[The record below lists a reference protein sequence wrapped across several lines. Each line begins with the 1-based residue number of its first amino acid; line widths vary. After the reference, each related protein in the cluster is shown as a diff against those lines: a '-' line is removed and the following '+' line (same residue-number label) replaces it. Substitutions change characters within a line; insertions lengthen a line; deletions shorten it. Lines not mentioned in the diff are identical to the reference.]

1 MASFSGQP
9 GGANKIT
16 KLRGKMVK
24 PILKKAGSR
33 SAKNSLDLG
42 RAWEEQPADQLHQLD
57 EPAWGNYG
65 PRSQSVK
72 DVSFVFSGA
81 LGVVRDG
88 SAGSAG
94 TGVGAVV
101 STAVVNGG
109 VIGAGTGNGT
119 GSGGRTFQHGRTA
132 SQASTGSGS
141 RGFIHP
147 FQQTPRTSTPPL
159 SYANSLAS
167 FDNAK
172 DYSPTITENEDDSLD
187 PRSYSQQHHLHHASP
202 SLPPTVSQSNL
213 RRPSLASQRTSS
225 LSDIASTAAPLRV
238 NTSRSTATTSRLAHG
253 SLTASHS
260 DLHLNLAGSGLDSPT
275 GSVGGTL
282 PPPPPTS
289 PPSSSAAAMLPI
301 RSSLESAGFPR
312 LRSRSELDTVARAEN
327 IRAARRKF
335 EERERA
341 KEEKYDR
348 EMIKKRERRDNK
360 EASRIEKEAAARKT
374 SFNGS
379 EVARPS
385 ASRKTTPTNL
395 STSSAPVMG
404 SGGMGGSLGKGSWVR
419 SAPATSSRDDISSAS
434 FLGFGS
440 SVAASLGGAGPIG
453 GGGGGGGGGTPKQK
467 RAEPVMEEKQMAFVG
482 RKYESVPPTQ
492 APPAFG
498 TGVDDVRFEQ
508 ARPRRSSTAK
518 KRTQSYWQGFI
529 LWLRTKL
536 LRMSGR

>member
-1 MASFSGQP
+1 MASFSGQL

-57 EPAWGNYG
+57 GPAWGNYG

-88 SAGSAG
+88 SAG
-94 TGVGAVV
+94 TGAGAV
-101 STAVVNGG
+101 
-109 VIGAGTGNGT
+109 
-119 GSGGRTFQHGRTA
+119 HGRTA

-238 NTSRSTATTSRLAHG
+238 NTNRSTATTSRLAHG

-282 PPPPPTS
+282 PPPSLTS

-374 SFNGS
+374 SFSGS
-379 EVARPS
+379 EAARPS

-404 SGGMGGSLGKGSWVR
+404 SGGMGGSLGKGNW
-419 SAPATSSRDDISSAS
+419 
-434 FLGFGS
+434 
-440 SVAASLGGAGPIG
+440 
-453 GGGGGGGGGTPKQK
+453 K